1 MKKKSSGILF
11 SLSVAGFII
20 ASSNAHANTSGET
33 NEPIHNIEQS
43 VNKDDYIQQNISSTE
58 DKNISSKDTTKTNNE
73 PQNDTLN
80 SEDNNQKNIEP
91 PKENGQMNINSSDEN
106 QAQHEQNE
114 QDITDQQTLD
124 ATNPEENLLTEKTQS
139 KKQNE
144 EISETPPKNTIDSH
158 ENIAS
163 NHNPGNTEQEET
175 SVTNENTNNT
185 TKGKSADQSH
195 NKFTEQQGP
204 QNGSTKMDQSIKAT
218 NTETQ
223 KNEQPSNETPQPSQ
237 NISENPVSESQQAT
251 QNQQSNEHR
260 YPILTIG
267 ADNSEKNLTWYHES
281 DEQGYVEIAEA
292 NKDEDFSNARRI
304 KGQTHEESNTE
315 LFLNKDVPDMNYTQV
330 TLPNLEEN
338 KEYMYR
344 FYNGDSGEK
353 SAIRRF
359 DTNNN
364 GETNFIAVADPQ
376 LGASGN
382 LEEDNAGWQNTVNQM
397 DQLNKDP
404 DFLLSLGDQ
413 VNEPWDEKAYSGF
426 IEAQGMENFTVVPTL
441 GNHDR
446 ANKAFSQHFN
456 LPNLQDD
463 GKNLASS
470 NFYYTHNDTLFVSLN
485 SESLDFK
492 GHEETLRR
500 AIEDT
505 KGQDPKWIVGLT
517 HRNPYS
523 AGKHSDT
530 LATKN
535 RRNHIAPLMEKYNVD
550 LVLGGHDHS
559 YSRSH
564 VMKGKEPQVQ
574 WDENGEAPQSY
585 TNPDGTV
592 YVTLNSSSG
601 SKFYELDGEKDYAAK
616 SIQDNKPTFSKVNIK
631 DSYIEVLTYHV
642 PQGSEELGE
651 PIDKVRINK
660 SGMFYMKHSL

>member
-1 MKKKSSGILF
+1 MKKKSTGILF

-91 PKENGQMNINSSDEN
+91 AKENRQMNINSSDEN
-106 QAQHEQNE
+106 QEQQEQNE
-114 QDITDQQTLD
+114 QDITDQQTPD

-158 ENIAS
+158 ENIVS

-237 NISENPVSESQQAT
+237 NISEKPVSESQQAT
-251 QNQQSNEHR
+251 QNQHSNEHR

-292 NKDEDFSNARRI
+292 NKDGDFSNARRI
-304 KGQTHEESNTE
+304 KGQTHERSNTE
-315 LFLNKDVPDMNYTQV
+315 LFLNKDVPDMNYTQAA
-330 TLPNLEEN
+330 LSNLEEN

-344 FYNGDSGEK
+344 FYNGDNREK

-364 GETNFIAVADPQ
+364 GETNFIAIADPQ

-382 LEEDNAGWQNTVNQM
+382 LEEDNAVWQNTVNQM

-426 IEAQGMENFTVVPTL
+426 IEAQGMENFTVVPIL

-505 KGQDPKWIVGLT
+505 KSQDPKWIVGLT

-574 WDENGEAPQSY
+574 WDENGEAPKSY
-585 TNPDGTV
+585 INPDGTV

-660 SGMFYMKHSL
+660 S

>member
-1 MKKKSSGILF
+1 
-11 SLSVAGFII
+11 
-20 ASSNAHANTSGET
+20 
-33 NEPIHNIEQS
+33 
-43 VNKDDYIQQNISSTE
+43 
-58 DKNISSKDTTKTNNE
+58 
-73 PQNDTLN
+73 
-80 SEDNNQKNIEP
+80 
-91 PKENGQMNINSSDEN
+91 MNINSSDEN

-114 QDITDQQTLD
+114 QDITDQQTPD

-144 EISETPPKNTIDSH
+144 EISEKPPENTIDSH

-175 SVTNENTNNT
+175 SATNENTNNT
-185 TKGKSADQSH
+185 TKEKSADQPH

-204 QNGSTKMDQSIKAT
+204 QNGNTKMDQSVKST

-223 KNEQPSNETPQPSQ
+223 KNEQPSNGTPQPSQ
-237 NISENPVSESQQAT
+237 NISEKPASESQQAT

-304 KGQTHEESNTE
+304 EGQTHEGSNTE
-315 LFLNKDVPDMNYTQV
+315 LFLNKDVPDMNYTQA

-359 DTNNN
+359 ETNNN

-426 IEAQGMENFTVVPTL
+426 IEAKGMENFTVVPTL

-505 KGQDPKWIVGLT
+505 KSQDPKWIVGLT

-631 DSYIEVLTYHV
+631 DSYIEVITYHV

-651 PIDKVRINK
+651 PIDKVCINK
-660 SGMFYMKHSL
+660 S

>member
-43 VNKDDYIQQNISSTE
+43 VNKDDSVQQNISSTE
-58 DKNISSKDTTKTNNE
+58 GKNISSKDTTKTNNE

-163 NHNPGNTEQEET
+163 NHNPGNTVQKET

-185 TKGKSADQSH
+185 TKEKSEDQSH
-195 NKFTEQQGP
+195 NKFTEQQGHK
-204 QNGSTKMDQSIKAT
+204 NGSTKMDQSVKST

-237 NISENPVSESQQAT
+237 NISEKPASESQQAT

-304 KGQTHEESNTE
+304 EGQTHEGSNTE
-315 LFLNKDVPDMNYTQV
+315 LFLNKDVPDMNYTQA
-330 TLPNLEEN
+330 TLSNLEEN
-338 KEYMYR
+338 KEYMYL
-344 FYNGDSGEK
+344 FYNGDNGEK

-359 DTNNN
+359 DTDNN

-404 DFLLSLGDQ
+404 DFLLSLGNQ

-660 SGMFYMKHSL
+660 S

>member
-1 MKKKSSGILF
+1 MKKKSAGILF

-33 NEPIHNIEQS
+33 REPIHNIEQS
-43 VNKDDYIQQNISSTE
+43 VNKNDYIQQNISSTE
-58 DKNISSKDTTKTNNE
+58 DKNISSKDTTRTKNE

-80 SEDNNQKNIEP
+80 AEDNNQKNIEP
-91 PKENGQMNINSSDEN
+91 AKENGQMNINSSDEK
-106 QAQHEQNE
+106 QEQQEQNE

-124 ATNPEENLLTEKTQS
+124 ATNTEENLLTEKTQS

-144 EISETPPKNTIDSH
+144 EISETPPKNTIDSNEH
-158 ENIAS
+158 IAS
-163 NHNPGNTEQEET
+163 NHNPGNTLQKET

-185 TKGKSADQSH
+185 TKEKSEDQSH
-195 NKFTEQQGP
+195 NKFSEQQGH
-204 QNGSTKMDQSIKAT
+204 QNGSTKMDQSVKST

-237 NISENPVSESQQAT
+237 NISEKPASESQQAT

-281 DEQGYVEIAEA
+281 DEQGYVEIAKA

-304 KGQTHEESNTE
+304 EGQTHEGSNTE
-315 LFLNKDVPDMNYTQV
+315 LFLNKDVPDMNYTQA

-550 LVLGGHDHS
+550 LVLGGHDYS

-616 SIQDNKPTFSKVNIK
+616 SIQDNKPTFSKVNIQ

-660 SGMFYMKHSL
+660 S

>member
-1 MKKKSSGILF
+1 MKKKSAGILF

-33 NEPIHNIEQS
+33 NEPIHNVEQS
-43 VNKDDYIQQNISSTE
+43 VNKDDNVQQNISSTE
-58 DKNISSKDTTKTNNE
+58 DKNISSKDTTRTNNE

-80 SEDNNQKNIEP
+80 SEDNNQQNIEP
-91 PKENGQMNINSSDEN
+91 AKENGQMNINSSDEN
-106 QAQHEQNE
+106 QEQQEQNE

-124 ATNPEENLLTEKTQS
+124 ATNPEENSLTEKTQS
-139 KKQNE
+139 KKQNQ
-144 EISETPPKNTIDSH
+144 EISETPTKNTIDSH

-175 SVTNENTNNT
+175 SATNENTNNT
-185 TKGKSADQSH
+185 TKEKSADQPH

-204 QNGSTKMDQSIKAT
+204 QNGNTKMDQSVKST

-223 KNEQPSNETPQPSQ
+223 KNEQPSNGTPQPSQ
-237 NISENPVSESQQAT
+237 NISEKPASESQQAT

-304 KGQTHEESNTE
+304 KGQTHEGSNTE
-315 LFLNKDVPDMNYTQV
+315 LFLNKDVPDMNYTQA
-330 TLPNLEEN
+330 TLSNLEEN

-344 FYNGDSGEK
+344 FYNGDNGEK

-364 GETNFIAVADPQ
+364 GETNFIAIADPQ

-397 DQLNKDP
+397 DKLNKNP

-535 RRNHIAPLMEKYNVD
+535 RRNHITPLMEKYNVD

-631 DSYIEVLTYHV
+631 DSYIEVITYHV

-660 SGMFYMKHSL
+660 S